1 MGHPDALPRK
11 DLIAFVLSCMHPNGG
26 FGAAPGHD
34 PHMLYTVSSVQV
46 LAMLDAW
53 EEMEQHTTACR
64 QTIGQC
70 MFIIIFTGW
79 SV

>member
-1 MGHPDALPRK
+1 
-11 DLIAFVLSCMHPNGG
+11 MHPSGG

-53 EEMEQHTTACR
+53 EEMELHTSGCR
-64 QTIGQC
+64 QIIGQC
-70 MFIIIFTGW
+70 TVTI
-79 SV
+79 SP